1 MREFYGPPIRRF
13 LGFHFGQ
20 EFVEQKTCV
29 VVTEAVVFVAAI
41 ETIERC
47 IGVGGLYH
55 ARRNKHADDDRQFFS
70 LNQIVKD
77 SGRFKVKA
85 VLLHINAGR
94 LVRFVLRRHINPI
107 VPHRAGKNLTG
118 PGVLFQ
124 RAFRHISVPLRIGA
138 KLVFFSRKLRREQ
151 NQNGQNDRSHG
162 FHRDYPPREPNIL
175 TRGMD

>member
-1 MREFYGPPIRRF
+1 MFPD
-13 LGFHFGQ
+13 LGEDFF
-20 EFVEQKTCV
+20 EQKLRVAVAETV
-29 VVTEAVVFVAAI
+29 VLKAAI
-41 ETIERC
+41 VPVLDLFIPPGQHTRTDENCDGHWHLTFC
-47 IGVGGLYH
+47 
-55 ARRNKHADDDRQFFS
+55 
-70 LNQIVKD
+70 NQVVKD
-77 SGRFKVKA
+77 NRDAPVALFLDHCRA
-85 VLLHINAGR
+85 VLKDHHAGR

-124 RAFRHISVPLRIGA
+124 RAFRHISVPLRIRA

-175 TRGMD
+175 TRRRMD